1 MSKAIKEILSNEKKF
16 TEVAR
21 VAFDSVDTDKSG
33 QIDGNELEKVMV
45 QIASDMGADPPTKE
59 DVLEVLEHLDE
70 DKSGKI
76 DFDEFKVLIRDV
88 LEAMLEDN

>member
-1 MSKAIKEILSNEKKF
+1 MSKAIKDILNNEKKF

-33 QIDGNELEKVMV
+33 QIDAQELEKVMV
-45 QIASDMGADPPTKE
+45 QIATDMGADPPTKE
-59 DVLEVLEHLDE
+59 DVLEVLEHLDT

-76 DFDEFKVLIRDV
+76 SFDEFKVLIRDV
-88 LEAMLEDN
+88 LEAMLDES